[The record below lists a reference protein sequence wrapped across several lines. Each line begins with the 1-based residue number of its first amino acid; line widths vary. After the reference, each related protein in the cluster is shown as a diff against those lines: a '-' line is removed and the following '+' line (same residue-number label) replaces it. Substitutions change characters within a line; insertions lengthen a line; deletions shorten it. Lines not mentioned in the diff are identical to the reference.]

1 MARSEERLKCCFT
14 AAGLPG
20 TAASM
25 LTASATLV
33 RDTSWMPG
41 VGRSTGRSLHGQQI
55 KSIPSILPSVSIF
68 APICN
73 VIPLEKGMVTPLS
86 KPIHFVHSRA
96 SREVMVERSHF
107 HKALVLLI
115 LRW

>member
-1 MARSEERLKCCFT
+1 MARSEDRLKCCFT

-55 KSIPSILPSVSIF
+55 KSISILV
-68 APICN
+68 PICN
-73 VIPLEKGMVTPLS
+73 VDV
-86 KPIHFVHSRA
+86 FNDV
-96 SREVMVERSHF
+96 
-107 HKALVLLI
+107 
-115 LRW
+115 